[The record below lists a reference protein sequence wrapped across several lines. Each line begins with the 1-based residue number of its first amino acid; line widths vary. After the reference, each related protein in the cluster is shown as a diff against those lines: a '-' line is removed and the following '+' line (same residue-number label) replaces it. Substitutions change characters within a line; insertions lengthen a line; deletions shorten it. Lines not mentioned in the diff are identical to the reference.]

1 MPATRTRLQLKT
13 RARYLADA
21 TEDANIDET
30 DLDDALNDLIAELH
44 GKVFDVDPDRLLVA
58 SPYSLATTQGTRSYD
73 LPEDFIAIRRVDF
86 VDGDNRVPLVDAA
99 ALLEMDFSDN
109 SSGWG
114 GASQY
119 RVMSSGPAG
128 DEVQLWLT
136 PDPGTETYEIYYVLG
151 PPVLSAD
158 DDVLDVGIAWQRY
171 ITQGLAAEI
180 RERQETDSSPH
191 RREQQLALDDVL
203 RQARKRD
210 AGRARRPIDVRWGT
224 TNMRRRVPPW
234 PST

>member
-1 MPATRTRLQLKT
+1 MPATRTRLQLKN

-21 TEDANIDET
+21 TYDANIDDD
-30 DLDDALNDLIAELH
+30 DLNESLNDLVAELH
-44 GKVFDVDPDRLLVA
+44 GKVFDVDPDRLLVQ
-58 SPYSLATTQGTRSYD
+58 SPYSLATTSGTQSYD
-73 LPEDFIAIRRVDF
+73 MPEDFIAIRRVDF
-86 VDGDNRVPLVDAA
+86 VDGDQRVPLVDAA
-99 ALLEMDFSDN
+99 ALLELDTSGN
-109 SSGWG
+109 SRSWG

-119 RVMSSGPAG
+119 RVMSSGPDG
-128 DEVQLWLT
+128 SEVQLWLT
-136 PDPGTETYEIYYVLG
+136 PDPGTETYLVWYVLA
-151 PPVLSAD
+151 PPILSAD
-158 DDVLDVGIAWQRY
+158 DDILDVGIAWQRY

-191 RREQQLALDDVL
+191 RREQMLALEDVL

-234 PST
+234 PTT